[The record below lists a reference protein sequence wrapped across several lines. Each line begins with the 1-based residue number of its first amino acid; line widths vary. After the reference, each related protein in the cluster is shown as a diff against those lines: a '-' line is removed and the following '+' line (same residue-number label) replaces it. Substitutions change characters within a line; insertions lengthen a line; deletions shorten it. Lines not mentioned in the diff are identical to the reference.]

1 MRGFNDRRFH
11 DKAAIYYCI
20 EYRVIPRWQP
30 LNDITWLRPLDI
42 DWWEFALFAEGGR
55 VAPKWDFSILNSD
68 LKFDGGV
75 SLRIMAFKSIGRV
88 DVAVSD
94 EEVKVIAFIGHPF

>member
-1 MRGFNDRRFH
+1 M
-11 DKAAIYYCI
+11 
-20 EYRVIPRWQP
+20 
-30 LNDITWLRPLDI
+30 
-42 DWWEFALFAEGGR
+42 
-55 VAPKWDFSILNSD
+55 SD
-68 LKFDGGV
+68 LKFDGGI